1 MLSPCVCKTNLT
13 MSNQGSANAARG
25 APHRFLG
32 MESACFA
39 GYKCPAQAVRN
50 ISESYVEIT

>member
-1 MLSPCVCKTNLT
+1 MCKTNLT

-25 APHRFLG
+25 GVPDRFLG
-32 MESACFA
+32 MKSACFA
-39 GYKCPAQAVRN
+39 GNKCPAQAVRN